1 MRRQSQGLTTA
12 EWHLMEC
19 LWEHSPKTGR
29 EIIDDMKLRQDWNRS
44 TTLTMLRRMTEKEQI
59 ECREENGVRVYSP
72 LIPREEAL
80 REETDSFL
88 RRAYQGSVSMLF
100 SALTRQQELSK
111 EEIDELHEI
120 LRQAEEKGG
129 NAHA

>member
-1 MRRQSQGLTTA
+1 MDHHTNALSPAQW
-12 EWHLMEC
+12 EVMEC
-19 LWEHSPKTGR
+19 LWQAKSLTGR
-29 EIIDDMKLRQDWNRS
+29 EATEIMEQKMGWNRS

-59 ECREENGVRVYSP
+59 ECREEDGIRVYSP

-88 RRAYQGSVSMLF
+88 RRAYQGSVSLLF
-100 SALTRQQELSK
+100 SALTRHQDLSK

-129 NAHA
+129 K

>member
-12 EWHLMEC
+12 EWYLMEC
-19 LWEHSPKTGR
+19 LWEYAPKTGR
-29 EIIDDMKLRQDWNRS
+29 EIIEDMKQRQDWNRS

-88 RRAYQGSVSMLF
+88 RRAYHGSVSMLF
-100 SALTRQQELSK
+100 SALTRHQELTK
-111 EEIDELHEI
+111 EEIDELHAI
-120 LRQAEEKGG
+120 LRQAEEKGED
-129 NAHA
+129 